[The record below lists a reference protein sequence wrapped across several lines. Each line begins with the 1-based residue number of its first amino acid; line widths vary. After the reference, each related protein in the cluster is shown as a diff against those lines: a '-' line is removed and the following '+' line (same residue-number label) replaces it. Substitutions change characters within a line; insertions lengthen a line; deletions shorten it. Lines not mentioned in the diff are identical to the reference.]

1 MSFDNIHNYYEQLVF
16 ARLGEMVQAEFIA
29 AEPDFL
35 EDVACVALNHLP
47 SRYVRYDV
55 DMVFY
60 MTPTD
65 RERINHEV
73 RNAVSMAVDYVLQHH
88 RRSNPASA

>member
-16 ARLGEMVQAEFIA
+16 YRINEMVAAQFI
-29 AEPDFL
+29 EKEQDFL
-35 EDVACVALNHLP
+35 EDVACVALNQLP

-60 MTPTD
+60 MTPD
-65 RERINHEV
+65 ERERMEREV
-73 RNAVSMAVDYVLQHH
+73 RNAVSMAVDYVLH
-88 RRSNPASA
+88 RRRRPNVASA